1 MGGFDNTLALLEG
14 FPLDLR
20 QLSAGHEVT
29 TLAGA
34 NLDPHRKLA
43 ALGAVAHGEFACALQ
58 DAFAD
63 LWDLQLVI
71 PVDAGVVGGIREDQ
85 RDDAP
90 VDEIGMVDAGE
101 RLRQHRP
108 YSQVHRRQGGMLARR
123 PLPVVVP
130 ADDKSAAPAFAPP
143 PDLRVLALDTE
154 SAPLGQ
160 VGRSGT

>member
-20 QLSAGHEVT
+20 QLSACHEVT

-71 PVDAGVVGGIREDQ
+71 PVDAGVVGGSVKISGTMPQLMRLAWWMRENDFAST
-85 RDDAP
+85 AP
-90 VDEIGMVDAGE
+90 RSRGSVITPLIAVAAAVSG
-101 RLRQHRP
+101 
-108 YSQVHRRQGGMLARR
+108 LAR
-123 PLPVVVP
+123 
-130 ADDKSAAPAFAPP
+130 
-143 PDLRVLALDTE
+143 
-154 SAPLGQ
+154 
-160 VGRSGT
+160 